1 MKANYNNWMPQKML
15 NLLKG
20 ISIAVSIIAIVLTY
34 YASRGPEL
42 NATLITIAAI
52 FVVIALILYYFHY
65 KFSYM
70 RNQFSY
76 NDPDSLAWKIINFTA
91 DQLKLEA
98 PNGKVLDV
106 GCGSGALSIAVAKRY
121 PSAQITGVDRW
132 GSDYQFEFS
141 KTLCESNA
149 KAEGADNL
157 EFLAGDAKKLAFA
170 DESFDGICSNYVY
183 HNIPGDRNEIL
194 KESFRVLKKGGVF
207 AIHDIFHKLK
217 YPKLDQLVAELKQAG
232 FETVNL
238 IDTTDG
244 SVLTPQ
250 EAKKNMLT
258 GSKLLCGKK

>member
-15 NLLKG
+15 NILKA
-20 ISIAVSIIAIVLTY
+20 ISIAVSIIAIILTY
-34 YASRGPEL
+34 YASRGPNL
-42 NATLITIAAI
+42 NATLMTIAAI
-52 FVVIALILYYFHY
+52 LVVIALILYYFHY

-76 NDPDSLAWKIINFTA
+76 DNPDGLAWKIINFTA
-91 DQLKLEA
+91 DQLKLETTD
-98 PNGKVLDV
+98 GKVLDV
-106 GCGSGALSIAVAKRY
+106 GCGSGALSIAVAKRN
-121 PSAQITGVDRW
+121 PNAQITGLDRW
-132 GSDYQFEFS
+132 GAGYQSEFS
-141 KTLCESNA
+141 QELCENNAMAERVSNV
-149 KAEGADNL
+149 
-157 EFLAGDAKKLAFA
+157 EFVAGDAKKLAFE
-170 DESFDGICSNYVY
+170 DDSFDGICSNYVY
-183 HNIPGDRNEIL
+183 HNIPGDRNEII

-217 YPKLDQLVAELKQAG
+217 YPKLDQLVDELKRAG
-232 FETVNL
+232 FETVTL